1 MRRPAPD
8 GRTRLSLPSRRD
20 LLHDLVAGLTVGAS
34 QVGNAMAYT
43 MLAGV
48 PPVHGLYAV
57 AAGTPAGALTAGSQ
71 RMPIVPTAALCLAA
85 GGALADAAGRTGASP
100 ACSRWPCSPAPSC
113 WSSASCKAGGLV
125 RFISNAV
132 MIGLMAGIGVT
143 ILLSQLGA
151 LTGFSSRYDNKLL
164 KAADLFMH
172 PGASDVETTVI
183 GLATVL
189 LVVVLRRTRL
199 KLFAMALALLVMTVA
214 VGAARRWTSVAV
226 VGDIAPIPRALPW
239 PQLPDFSLVPAL
251 LVPALSLVIIGLV
264 QGAGISR
271 TVPNADG
278 SFGDTSRD
286 FVGQGV
292 ANVFSGCFSGGV
304 VGGSVQATAL
314 NVGAGARTRWSS
326 VITAAFVV
334 LVILAA
340 APLVQQVP
348 LAVTAGILIVAATSA
363 LQPRAALDVWRADK
377 MSAAVMLV
385 TFVLVLVVPLQYAVL
400 AGAAI
405 SVLKY
410 IYLAS
415 LDVHVTQVVTDDDG
429 RLRETEA
436 PSALASESVTVLDIY
451 GSLFFAAAP
460 KIRESLP
467 SVGDAHCPVVVLRL
481 RGRGTLHSATIA
493 VIREYAGECAARG
506 GRLYLAGVGPGDG
519 GAAAAHRRARHAGA
533 GRGGGGD
540 GRALRR
546 VRDGPAARGVVACRA
561 RGRTAP
567 GPPGGLRRAALSRL
581 STGPAGVV
589 GSVVVAGKPALRVLA
604 APVVEGRGRELAR
617 RPRRPP
623 CGTRPSRWASGPP
636 PACPSPASQRYSTRS
651 GNPDHHGQVSHV
663 ASAMRTTSW
672 GGGAGTHPGAVV
684 GTRQRSVVSWYARV
698 RPGEAS
704 RHPTAVLRP
713 PGRGSSAEREADDAG
728 EHEAGRGQLQRPEAL
743 LQHDAR
749 PDHGDG
755 GVEPPEDADDA
766 EIAEGGRRGEE
777 EVRRD
782 DEQADD
788 EQHGDRPPPEADRRP
803 GDRGD
808 GQQRERGR
816 GARDRDRVE
825 RVGSAAVVQGDQE
838 QAEREPRSRPP

>member
-8 GRTRLSLPSRRD
+8 RS

-57 AAGTPAGALTAGSQ
+57 AAGTSSGGLTAGSQ

-85 GGALADAAGRTGASP
+85 GGALATLPPPQRVAGLFTLAVLTGALMLVLGLV
-100 ACSRWPCSPAPSC
+100 
-113 WSSASCKAGGLV
+113 KAGGLV
-125 RFISNAV
+125 RFVSNAV
-132 MIGLMAGIGVT
+132 MIGLMAGIGVQ

-164 KAADLFMH
+164 KAADLFIH

-183 GLATVL
+183 GFATVL

-214 VGAARRWTSVAV
+214 VALLSLESVAV

-239 PQLPDFSLVPAL
+239 PQLPDLSLVPTL

-286 FVGQGV
+286 FVGHGV
-292 ANVFSGCFSGGV
+292 ANIFSGLFSGGV

-314 NVGAGARTRWSS
+314 NVGAGARTRWAA

-334 LVILAA
+334 IVILAA

-348 LAVTAGILIVAATSA
+348 LAVTAGILIVAASSA

-385 TFVLVLVVPLQYAVL
+385 TFVLVLLVPLQYAVL
-400 AGAAI
+400 AGATI

-415 LDVHVTQVVTDDDG
+415 LDVHVTQVVTDNDG
-429 RLRETEA
+429 RLRETAA
-436 PSALASESVTVLDIY
+436 PSALASRSVTVLDIY

-467 SVGDAHCPVVVLRL
+467 SVGDARSPVVVLRL
-481 RGRGTLHSATIA
+481 RGRGTLHSVTIA
-493 VIREYAGECAARG
+493 LLREYAGQCAARE
-506 GRLYLAGVGPGDG
+506 GRLYLAGVGPDMEDQLRRTGVLGMLGQDAVVAATDELY
-519 GAAAAHRRARHAGA
+519 GACATAQQRGESWLAAHADRH
-533 GRGGGGD
+533 
-540 GRALRR
+540 
-546 VRDGPAARGVVACRA
+546 
-561 RGRTAP
+561 AP
-567 GPPGGLRRAALSRL
+567 GP
-581 STGPAGVV
+581 
-589 GSVVVAGKPALRVLA
+589 
-604 APVVEGRGRELAR
+604 
-617 RPRRPP
+617 
-623 CGTRPSRWASGPP
+623 
-636 PACPSPASQRYSTRS
+636 
-651 GNPDHHGQVSHV
+651 
-663 ASAMRTTSW
+663 RT
-672 GGGAGTHPGAVV
+672 
-684 GTRQRSVVSWYARV
+684 
-698 RPGEAS
+698 
-704 RHPTAVLRP
+704 
-713 PGRGSSAEREADDAG
+713 
-728 EHEAGRGQLQRPEAL
+728 
-743 LQHDAR
+743 
-749 PDHGDG
+749 
-755 GVEPPEDADDA
+755 
-766 EIAEGGRRGEE
+766 I
-777 EVRRD
+777 
-782 DEQADD
+782 
-788 EQHGDRPPPEADRRP
+788 
-803 GDRGD
+803 
-808 GQQRERGR
+808 
-816 GARDRDRVE
+816 
-825 RVGSAAVVQGDQE
+825 
-838 QAEREPRSRPP
+838 

>member
-1 MRRPAPD
+1 MHRPAPD
-8 GRTRLSLPSRRD
+8 RG

-57 AAGTPAGALTAGSQ
+57 AAGTSSGALTAGSQ

-85 GGALADAAGRTGASP
+85 GGALATLPPSQRAAGLFTLAALTGAIMLVLGLL
-100 ACSRWPCSPAPSC
+100 
-113 WSSASCKAGGLV
+113 KAGGLV
-125 RFISNAV
+125 RFVSNAV

-183 GLATVL
+183 GLVTVL

-199 KLFAMALALLVMTVA
+199 KLFAMALALLLMTAAVA
-214 VGAARRWTSVAV
+214 VLSLESVAV

-239 PQLPDFSLVPAL
+239 PGLPDLSLAPAL
-251 LVPALSLVIIGLV
+251 LVPAVSLVIIGLV

-271 TVPNADG
+271 TVPNADD

-292 ANVFSGCFSGGV
+292 ANIFSGLFSGGV

-314 NVGAGARTRWSS
+314 NVGAGARTRWAS
-326 VITAAFVV
+326 VITAVFVV
-334 LVILAA
+334 IVILAA

-385 TFVLVLVVPLQYAVL
+385 TFILVLVVPLEYAVL
-400 AGAAI
+400 AGATI

-410 IYLAS
+410 TYLAS
-415 LDVHVTQVVTDDDG
+415 LDVHVTQVVTDEDG
-429 RLRETEA
+429 RLRETQA
-436 PSALASESVTVLDIY
+436 PALLASGSVTVLDIY

-493 VIREYAGECAARG
+493 LLRAYAGECVARG
-506 GRLYLAGVGPGDG
+506 GRLYLAGVGQEMEEQLRRTGVLELLGPDAVVTATDELY
-519 GAAAAHRRARHAGA
+519 GACATAQQRGESWLAAHA
-533 GRGGGGD
+533 D
-540 GRALRR
+540 GR
-546 VRDGPAARGVVACRA
+546 
-561 RGRTAP
+561 TP
-567 GPPGGLRRAALSRL
+567 GPRA
-581 STGPAGVV
+581 V
-589 GSVVVAGKPALRVLA
+589 
-604 APVVEGRGRELAR
+604 
-617 RPRRPP
+617 
-623 CGTRPSRWASGPP
+623 
-636 PACPSPASQRYSTRS
+636 
-651 GNPDHHGQVSHV
+651 
-663 ASAMRTTSW
+663 
-672 GGGAGTHPGAVV
+672 
-684 GTRQRSVVSWYARV
+684 
-698 RPGEAS
+698 
-704 RHPTAVLRP
+704 
-713 PGRGSSAEREADDAG
+713 
-728 EHEAGRGQLQRPEAL
+728 
-743 LQHDAR
+743 
-749 PDHGDG
+749 
-755 GVEPPEDADDA
+755 
-766 EIAEGGRRGEE
+766 
-777 EVRRD
+777 
-782 DEQADD
+782 
-788 EQHGDRPPPEADRRP
+788 
-803 GDRGD
+803 
-808 GQQRERGR
+808 
-816 GARDRDRVE
+816 
-825 RVGSAAVVQGDQE
+825 
-838 QAEREPRSRPP
+838 